1 MDAGKLSGSLE
12 AALWI
17 AVIPRHHL
25 YVERQVFWLVPSI
38 RLPAMRQWHIVWT
51 DGITWFFTGSR
62 LSIPWYHRVL
72 TATGIAPDSHRIP
85 F

>member
-1 MDAGKLSGSLE
+1 MDAGKLSGSPE

-17 AVIPRHHL
+17 AVIP
-25 YVERQVFWLVPSI
+25 
-38 RLPAMRQWHIVWT
+38 RQWHIVWT